1 MNTNWFEETLT
12 GVCGR
17 IIGDRFLF
25 LKSDSCIFFSILKFE
40 FLLYLEVLMEG
51 LQKAES
57 QNLSVERAGLKLLSG
72 ALPLANLK
80 MEVGS

>member
-1 MNTNWFEETLT
+1 
-12 GVCGR
+12 
-17 IIGDRFLF
+17 
-25 LKSDSCIFFSILKFE
+25 
-40 FLLYLEVLMEG
+40 MEG